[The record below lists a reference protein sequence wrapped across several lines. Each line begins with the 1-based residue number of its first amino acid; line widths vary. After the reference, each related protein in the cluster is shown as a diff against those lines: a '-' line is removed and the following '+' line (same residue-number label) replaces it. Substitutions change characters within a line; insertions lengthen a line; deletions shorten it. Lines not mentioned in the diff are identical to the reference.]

1 MTRRSSHLVPV
12 RSVILGLSEAV
23 VATFAF
29 LAAMIAYLGPLNTKL
44 ALDYQRADAQVA
56 FVVGV
61 FVLCMYHFDM
71 YNLSALRNSFGLAT
85 NITRC
90 VGALFLILACTYAL
104 VPSLRLQEQI
114 LLTGT
119 GTAALAALG
128 WRQLFRYAT
137 QWPLLQ
143 ERVLILGEGALGSE
157 LVGILTERP
166 ELGYRVVQ
174 KFANESVNTLDE
186 NGEDTGLQELV
197 EARNIR
203 RVIVTMGERRGRL
216 PVNTLLA
223 LKEQGVVIQDGSEFY
238 ENITGKVYLGSLR
251 PSMLLFSPAYEISK
265 LSLFIKRVFSTVFS
279 VAALII
285 TAPVMLAV
293 AVAIKLDSPGPIIF
307 RQERVGYKGKR
318 FTLYKFR
325 SMQNGADNVR
335 PAEENDERFTRVGL
349 WLRASRIDELPQFW
363 NILIGDM
370 HLVGPR
376 PFVPEQEEYLRE
388 RLPFYKLRWSI
399 HPGVTGWAQVSR
411 GYCSTLEDNAD
422 KLACDLFYLKH
433 CSIGLDLLVVFK
445 TLKIFL
451 LGRGAR

>member
-1 MTRRSSHLVPV
+1 MTRRPSHLVPV

-29 LAAMIAYLGPLNTKL
+29 VAAMFAYLGPLNTKL
-44 ALDYQRADAQVA
+44 AMDYQRADARVA

-61 FVLCMYHFDM
+61 FVLCMYYFDM
-71 YNLSALRNSFGLAT
+71 YNLSVLRNSFGLAA

-90 VGALFLILACTYAL
+90 VGALFLILACTYAV
-104 VPSLRLQEQI
+104 VPSLRLQDQI

-119 GTAALAALG
+119 GAAAVAAVG
-128 WRQLFRYAT
+128 WRHLFRYAT
-137 QWPLLQ
+137 HWPLLQ
-143 ERVLILGEGALGSE
+143 ERVLILGEGELGDE
-157 LVGILTERP
+157 LAGILTKRP

-174 KFANESVNTLDE
+174 RFANESISTLDE
-186 NGEDTGLQELV
+186 NGVDFALQELV

-223 LKEQGVVIQDGSEFY
+223 LKEQGILIQDGSEFY
-238 ENITGKVYLGSLR
+238 ENITGKVYLSSLR
-251 PSMLLFSPAYEISK
+251 PSMLLFSPAFEISS
-265 LSLFIKRVFSTVFS
+265 LSLLLKRVFSIVFS
-279 VAALII
+279 IAALII
-285 TAPVMLAV
+285 MGPIMLAV
-293 AVAIKLDSPGPIIF
+293 AIAIKLDSPGPIIF

-325 SMQNGADNVR
+325 SMRDGADSVR

-349 WLRASRIDELPQFW
+349 WLRAWRIDELPQFW

-376 PFVPEQEEYLRE
+376 PFVPEQEDYLRE

-399 HPGVTGWAQVSR
+399 HPGATGWAQVSR

-445 TLKIFL
+445 TLKILL